1 MSLIKM
7 SIKSINDIAKIYV
20 DQIVESAVP
29 GKPAEKVGALMNIDI
44 PQDEREAARQ
54 RTLAKAAA
62 IRAKKLITKEALD
75 PVGKEDPD
83 IDNDGKK
90 NTKSDKY
97 LLNRRKVRSKLITKE
112 GYSNWREDLSE
123 VVEVINKDKNGEKI
137 VEKAVDNK
145 KLIKI
150 NPTVSEA
157 VESLGGTLIEMEEFE
172 DFEGVLDDLSESD
185 IFLLSDRLI
194 EEAVEEMFYEC
205 IEEGYNVEEIENA
218 IIESLEIST
227 TLLTEEED
235 VKSSKL
241 DKVKSAVK
249 RVGKGLARGVG
260 YAAGAAVRGAKAIGR
275 EVRSGYASG
284 RGGSS
289 SASGASSSS
298 SSGGSKKVVKKGPG
312 LLSRIG
318 SSLKSGLKRVVAKGA
333 RKVARG
339 ASKLADR
346 MERGK
351 IVTPDDKTPSP
362 AHSRSGPLP
371 AKRPPS
377 GAGQREKV
385 GTGPTSSQ
393 PKKKPAEKPADPWEG
408 SATVPQKQKPKKPVE
423 KPADPWE
430 GSATVPKKAV
440 KAKPKATTKTT
451 KVTATSKPKAPR
463 KRKEENP
470 QKKGAPSLDDLLK
483 SEEVQLREKILTAA
497 EKSKREQIAKSM
509 NLSDFEKRYPGRGM
523 EVKMATA
530 TKMAKK
536 IAEQVM
542 PKSQKQSD
550 AKPQNSSAVSQVLQ
564 AKQKTDLAQKELAMK
579 QRMASQKGVN
589 LTSLSS

>member
-377 GAGQREKV
+377 GAGQKEKL
-385 GTGPTSSQ
+385 GGGSSSSQ
-393 PKKKPAEKPADPWEG
+393 PKKKPA
-408 SATVPQKQKPKKPVE
+408 E

-463 KRKEENP
+463 KQKEENP

-483 SEEVQLREKILTAA
+483 SEEVQLREKTLTAA

-542 PKSQKQSD
+542 PKSQKQSET
-550 AKPQNSSAVSQVLQ
+550 KSQNSSAVNQVLQ